1 MSIITY
7 ELTTLRLLRRRNMR
21 MCLYCLLLVLPA
33 LALAQSCTIQ
43 NGKNLPEARQK
54 QFAELLNSGTDTAAV
69 RFDMALDYAKLGNY
83 QMALS
88 TLEEALKDTPWL
100 DPASEPDFKPLSGC
114 AAFRKVVTRVEAR
127 HPVTAASKIAFTV
140 GPRDLIP
147 EGLASDPAD
156 GSFYL
161 SSIYH
166 RKIVKITPEGKVSH
180 FVAEGQDGL
189 LGVLGIK
196 VDPRDRSVWAASQR
210 AGESALFHFN
220 TSGKLLAKYAPQEA
234 GKHLFNDLVVTPQG
248 DVFITDSED
257 ASVYK
262 LPAGPGKL
270 VRYSLGNRY
279 YPNGIALSSDGK
291 TAFVAHAFGIAR
303 MDLNDGSLVEL
314 QAAPGISTAQVDGL
328 YFLNNSLIAIQNGFG
343 PNRIVRLQ
351 LAPDGKSVLSGKLLE
366 FRSPNLELPTT
377 GAILNGRFY
386 YIVNAQFDHEQD
398 GKLKD
403 EDQLKPV
410 KIAVLPLQ

>member
-1 MSIITY
+1 
-7 ELTTLRLLRRRNMR
+7 MR
-21 MCLYCLLLVLPA
+21 TCFCCLFL
-33 LALAQSCTIQ
+33 LALPLLTHGQACNLQPGREFSDAQ
-43 NGKNLPEARQK
+43 QK
-54 QFAELLNSGTDTAAV
+54 QFAQLLNSGTDTAAV
-69 RFDMALDYAKLGNY
+69 RFGMALDYAKLGNY
-83 QMALS
+83 QKALS
-88 TLEEALKDTPWL
+88 TLEQALKDTPWL
-100 DPASEPDFKPLSGC
+100 DPASEPEFKPLSGC
-114 AAFRKVVTRVEAR
+114 AAFRKLVTRVEAR
-127 HPVTAASKIAFTV
+127 YPVTAASKIAFTIE
-140 GPRDLIP
+140 PRDLIP

-166 RKIVKITPEGKVSH
+166 CKIVKIAPEGKVSD

-189 LGVLGIK
+189 QGVLGIK

-220 TSGKLLAKYAPQEA
+220 ASGKLLAKYAPQEA
-234 GKHLFNDLVVTPQG
+234 GKHLFNDLVITPQG

-262 LPAGPGKL
+262 LPAGASKL
-270 VRYSLGNRY
+270 VRYSVGKRY
-279 YPNGIALSSDGK
+279 YPNGIALSSDGE

-314 QAAPGISTAQVDGL
+314 QAAPEISTAQVDGL
-328 YFLNNSLIAIQNGFG
+328 YFLDNSLIAIQNGYG
-343 PNRIVRLQ
+343 ANRIVRLQ

-386 YIVNAQFDHEQD
+386 YIVNSQIDHEQD